1 MVTIIFVTVSFLV
14 GFIAYRTEM
23 KMDEDQVREF
33 YLQKANLLAN
43 DIIYH
48 AHVPDQEIFSHIV
61 EAWRSIGPAPEDEYI
76 CIVDSTANLIMHTL
90 YPETI
95 NSYAGDN
102 LIVGTRTTPACNLID
117 LVNKKQVYTG
127 GYISSTKESQLAV
140 FVPILEKNW
149 VLGLHRSQKA
159 LRQELFSRLSIHVL
173 SFLLVSCLLLPLSL
187 FVLYRLYRSAWKKQE
202 EIKSQYIR
210 SEERFRKMYEE
221 SPIAIELFNK
231 EGDLISF
238 NQACIDLFG
247 VLNVN
252 QFKKFNL
259 FKDPNLPK
267 NIKAQ
272 LKQSENVN
280 HQVKFDF
287 SKLKETQQFDTS
299 KSGIIYLNVYVTV
312 FKTASDLEEIGYLA
326 QLEDVTER
334 RITEH
339 TLETQRHL
347 LRKMAENYPHSYIA
361 ILEEDLTITLL
372 SGQELKLNQLNAE
385 DYIGKSITAIM
396 GEFSPSVVENL
407 TKVFSGETADF
418 EMEII
423 DTVYQFSALP
433 LIDENGAIT
442 RILAVAENITEHKRN
457 LRHIKNLNRVHAVL
471 SNVNQAIVRLD
482 DIKKLYE
489 EVCQI
494 IVDDGGF
501 LMAWIGEFDSE
512 TGMVSILN
520 SAGETGNY
528 IDNLNIIVD
537 GSNKAKGTTGK
548 AVKDAQPAI
557 SNDIEN
563 DPAMVPWRESALR
576 LGYRSSAAFP
586 LFVKGKLK
594 GSFTIYADTVG
605 FFDTE
610 EVKLLTELAD
620 DISFAMEHTEIEQE
634 KLRSDS
640 LFKAR
645 IELIEYA
652 KDHSLSELLIKVID
666 LAEEMTNSQI
676 GFLHFVEDDQQTIH
690 SQVWSTNTTENI
702 CTLEPEKH
710 SYSIHEA
717 GVWIE
722 SLLETKAIIHN
733 DYKALPNRKGLPEG
747 HNPIIRQMVV
757 PALRNGKVK
766 LLLGIGNKHDN
777 YTNEESSQISQ
788 LADFAWDVYER
799 KLNEEKLIIKDL
811 VFESSLAANCYT
823 NKSGEIIHVNPA
835 FLEIWGYSSDKEVTS
850 KLAPEFFNHEQDAL
864 DMLDVINSIRQW
876 QGEFNAKRADGTTF
890 ISRGFATQIR
900 NNQSELIGYFATCT
914 DVTEEIR
921 IQNQLRQDDA
931 RLNSLLNIAK
941 GLESAYTYADIPLAL
956 TNELITILGINTSWI
971 YLFDEDRNLLNLVA
985 AGGHLA
991 PILTD
996 KVVELI
1002 VAGDPFLEEI
1012 VQGTHIVL
1020 VEDGRTDPRT
1030 NKVIVNK
1037 LGNRSIVNVPFQL
1050 ENGRLAILGLGTFW
1064 DEGVKILSDDDLKFL
1079 DTIGKQL
1086 IPVIDR
1092 IQVFEQRQKTEEML
1106 LYNARRMKLLREID
1120 MTIIRS
1126 DSIESTTSGVLSHFR
1141 QLIPC
1146 QRSSILISVPDTIDL
1161 FRVFALDSEK
1171 QSKISQ
1177 GKIVKISEQ
1186 WWKSL
1191 GENDLILVQDL
1202 ESYKTDSS
1210 PIITQLRK
1218 EGFRSFV
1225 NAPLV
1230 IQDTF
1235 LGSLNLASVTPNFFT
1250 SEYLELIKEIRNH
1263 ITIAIHQM
1271 NLKSEIEKSAK
1282 ELEQRVANR
1291 TKQLEESN
1299 KELEDF
1305 THTVSHDLRSPVRA
1319 VEGFTGILLEEY
1331 GDKLDKNGRN
1341 YLNRISKSAFR
1352 MEKLIDDLLEYSRF
1366 GMEDIVLVDVSLSRI
1381 LKEVIS
1387 FLEKEISESN
1397 ATIDLP
1403 KDLPTVR
1410 AMKSQLSQ
1418 IFVNLISNSI
1428 KYAKPGK
1435 PPKIKIQTS
1444 ETESSTIITVSDN
1457 GIGIKP
1463 EFHEKIFDMFE
1474 RLHSDEKIPGT
1485 GIGLAIVKK
1494 AIGKLSGNI
1503 SVSSKLNH
1511 GTIFMITLQKAERV
1525 I

>member
-1 MVTIIFVTVSFLV
+1 
-14 GFIAYRTEM
+14 M
-23 KMDEDQVREF
+23 KTDEDQVREF

-43 DIIYH
+43 DITYH
-48 AHVPDQEIFSHIV
+48 AHIPDQEIFSHIV

-76 CIVDSTANLIMHTL
+76 CIVDSSANLIMHTL

-127 GYISSTKESQLAV
+127 GYVSSAKESQLAV

-173 SFLLVSCLLLPLSL
+173 SFLLVSCFLLPLSL

-247 VLNVN
+247 VLNVD
-252 QFKKFNL
+252 QFKNFNL

-272 LKQSENVN
+272 LKQSESVN

-299 KSGIIYLNVYVTV
+299 KDGIIYLNVYVTV
-312 FKTASDLEEIGYLA
+312 FRTASDLEEIGYLA

-339 TLETQRHL
+339 TLETQRQL

-361 ILEEDLTITLL
+361 ILEEDLTINLF

-385 DYIGKSITAIM
+385 DYIGKSITDIM

-423 DTVYQFSALP
+423 DTVYQLSALP

-442 RILAVAENITEHKRN
+442 KILAVAENITEHKKN
-457 LRHIKNLNRVHAVL
+457 LQQIKNLNRVHTVL
-471 SNVNQAIVRLD
+471 SNVNQSIVRLD

-537 GSNKAKGTTGK
+537 GSNKAMGTTGK
-548 AVKDAQPAI
+548 AVRDAQPAI
-557 SNDIEN
+557 CNDIEN

-576 LGYRSSAAFP
+576 LKYRSSAAFP

-610 EVKLLTELAD
+610 EVKLLTELAA
-620 DISFAMEHTEIEQE
+620 DISFAMEHWEVEQE

-652 KDHSLSELLIKVID
+652 RDHSLSELLIKVID

-733 DYKALPNRKGLPEG
+733 DYEALPNRKGLPEG
-747 HNPIIRQMVV
+747 HNPVIRQMVV

-777 YTNEESSQISQ
+777 YTKEEASQISQ

-799 KLNEEKLIIKDL
+799 KLNEEELIIKDL

-823 NKSGEIIHVNPA
+823 NKSGKIIHVNPA
-835 FLEIWGYSSDKEVTS
+835 FLKIWGYSTDKEVTS
-850 KLAPEFFNHEQDAL
+850 KLVPKFFNLEQDAL
-864 DMLDVINSIRQW
+864 DILDVINSMGQW

-900 NNQSELIGYFATCT
+900 NNQSELIGYFATGT
-914 DVTEEIR
+914 DVTEEIQ
-921 IQNQLRQDDA
+921 IQDQLIQDDA

-956 TNELITILGINTSWI
+956 TNELNAILGMSTSWI
-971 YLFDEDRNLLNLVA
+971 YLLNEDRSNCSLVA

-991 PILTD
+991 PILID
-996 KVVELI
+996 KVVDLI
-1002 VAGDPFLEEI
+1002 VAGDSFLEEI
-1012 VQGTHIVL
+1012 AQGTHIVS

-1030 NKVIVNK
+1030 NKKIVNK
-1037 LGNRSIVNVPFQL
+1037 LGNRTIVNVPFQL
-1050 ENGRLAILGLGTFW
+1050 ENNRLAMLGVGTFG

-1079 DTIGKQL
+1079 DSIGKQL

-1106 LYNARRMKLLREID
+1106 LYNAKRMILLRD
-1120 MTIIRS
+1120 MDTTIINS
-1126 DSIESTTSGVLSHFR
+1126 NSIEETASGVLSHLER
-1141 QLIPC
+1141 LIPC
-1146 QRSSILISVPDTIDL
+1146 QRITI
-1161 FRVFALDSEK
+1161 
-1171 QSKISQ
+1171 I
-1177 GKIVKISEQ
+1177 ISEQ
-1186 WWKSL
+1186 GTPDQYRVIAIKSSAPTKIKKGSL
-1191 GENDLILVQDL
+1191 ITLQSQYGNHKNRTNLILFNDINEIGQMNI
-1202 ESYKTDSS
+1202 KAS
-1210 PIITQLRK
+1210 PILSQLHK
-1218 EGFRSFV
+1218 EGIKSFIRV
-1225 NAPLV
+1225 PLE
-1230 IQDTF
+1230 IKGNL
-1235 LGSLNLASVTPNFFT
+1235 LGSINFGSFQTDFFT
-1250 SEYLELIKEIRNH
+1250 QEYQELIKEIQDR
-1263 ITIAIHQM
+1263 ITIAIHQIM
-1271 NLKSEIEKSAK
+1271 LKQEIEKSAR
-1282 ELEQRVANR
+1282 ELEQRVADR
-1291 TKQLEESN
+1291 TKQLEDSN
-1299 KELEDF
+1299 KELVNF

-1319 VEGFTGILLEEY
+1319 VEGFSDILLEEY
-1331 GDKLDKNGRN
+1331 GNKFDEEGRD
-1341 YLNRISKSAFR
+1341 YLKRISKSAYR
-1352 MEKLIDDLLEYSRF
+1352 MEKLIDDLLKYSRI
-1366 GMEDIVLVDVSLSRI
+1366 GMEDLVLVDVSLSRV

-1403 KDLPTVR
+1403 QQLPIVK
-1410 AMKSQLSQ
+1410 AMKSQLIQ
-1418 IFVNLISNSI
+1418 IFINLISNSI

-1435 PPKIKIQTS
+1435 PPKIKIQTY
-1444 ETESSTIITVSDN
+1444 ETKSSIKIMVSDN
-1457 GIGIKP
+1457 GIGIKK
-1463 EFHEKIFDMFE
+1463 EYHEKIFEIFQ
-1474 RLHSDEKIPGT
+1474 RLHLDETIPGT

-1494 AIGKLSGNI
+1494 AIDKLGGNI
-1503 SVSSKLNH
+1503 SVNSKLNH
-1511 GTIFMITLQKAERV
+1511 GAIITINLQKAEQV
-1525 I
+1525 T